1 MRPTKPQILIAVAST
16 GGRAV
21 AQPWRRV
28 PAFKGSPAAFNFD
41 HRLANFLSDILRLLE
56 EAFMKPKWRIRLAV
70 AIVVI
75 HASTA
80 SLARAQSAARS
91 PRAESSATPARGTAA
106 RAARYLDS
114 VRDQP
119 SLLLEFLARMPK
131 GGDLHNHLSGA
142 VYAESFIDYAAQD
155 GICVDLAALSLV
167 PSPCNAMAA
176 RQPAAQALTDQDL
189 RDKLVDAW
197 SMRNFHPTPGDR
209 SGHDHFFASFSKF
222 GLATD
227 KHTGDMLAEVV
238 RRAAAQHELYL
249 ELMLTPDGGE
259 ARHLASGI
267 SWSDDY
273 GAMRS
278 TLLAGGMS
286 QVVADGRRNLDDAE
300 NQMRKAL
307 GCGTAHPD
315 PGCGVTVRYIYQ
327 VLRAF
332 PKESVFAQMVAGFET
347 ASADPRVVG
356 LNMVQPEDYNVAL
369 RDFDLQMHMLDF
381 LHGAYPRVHIS
392 LHAGELAP
400 GLVRPQDLSFHIR
413 ESMEKGHAE
422 RIGHGV
428 DVMQERD
435 PRGLLAEMTR
445 RHVLV
450 EICLTSN
457 DVILGVRGWDHPLPV
472 YLRSGVPVALAT
484 DDEGVS
490 RSELTW
496 EFERAVET
504 YHLDYATLKRMVRD
518 SLDHSFLPGPSLW
531 TAPER
536 FSMVPACA
544 GENLLAEPASP
555 GCRRFLDGSERA
567 RIEWKEEVEFSRFE
581 ASF

>member
-1 MRPTKPQILIAVAST
+1 MKHKLWPGLTAVLIMVA
-16 GGRAV
+16 
-21 AQPWRRV
+21 
-28 PAFKGSPAAFNFD
+28 AACT
-41 HRLANFLSDILRLLE
+41 AN
-56 EAFMKPKWRIRLAV
+56 V
-70 AIVVI
+70 
-75 HASTA
+75 
-80 SLARAQSAARS
+80 ARAQSGAAK
-91 PRAESSATPARGTAA
+91 PARGRSSAVAPGAA
-106 RAARYLDS
+106 RVERYLDS
-114 VRDQP
+114 IRNQP
-119 SLLLEFLARMPK
+119 SLVLEFLERMPK
-131 GGDLHNHLSGA
+131 GGDLHNHLSGS
-142 VYAESFIDYAAQD
+142 VYAESFVDYAAQD

-167 PSPCNAMAA
+167 PSPCNVAAA
-176 RQPAAQALTDQDL
+176 RPPAAQALTDQDL

-197 SMRNFHPTPGDR
+197 SMRNFHPTPEDR
-209 SGHDHFFASFSKF
+209 SGHDHFFASFGKF

-259 ARHLASGI
+259 ARHLGSGI
-267 SWSDDY
+267 SWSEDY

-278 TLLAGGMS
+278 KLLAGGMS

-332 PKESVFAQMVAGFET
+332 SKESVFAQMVAGFET

-356 LNMVQPEDYNVAL
+356 LNLVQPEDNNVAL

-413 ESMEKGHAE
+413 ESLEKGHAE

-435 PRGLLAEMTR
+435 PRDLLAELAR

-457 DVILGVRGWDHPLPV
+457 DVILGVRGRDHPLPV

-504 YHLDYATLKRMVRD
+504 YHLDYAALKRMVRD
-518 SLDHSFLPGPSLW
+518 SLDHNFLPGPSLW

-536 FSMVPACA
+536 FSMLPACA
-544 GENLLAEPASP
+544 GENLLAEPASA

-581 ASF
+581 AGF

>member
-1 MRPTKPQILIAVAST
+1 
-16 GGRAV
+16 
-21 AQPWRRV
+21 
-28 PAFKGSPAAFNFD
+28 
-41 HRLANFLSDILRLLE
+41 
-56 EAFMKPKWRIRLAV
+56 MKPKSRIALATAVLAV
-70 AIVVI
+70 
-75 HASTA
+75 
-80 SLARAQSAARS
+80 LAAATTLTRAQSAAKPPQAERS
-91 PRAESSATPARGTAA
+91 SVAARGTEA

-114 VRDQP
+114 VREQP
-119 SLLLEFLARMPK
+119 SRLLEFLERMPK

-142 VYAESFIDYAAQD
+142 VYAESFIDYAAED
-155 GICVDLAALSLV
+155 GTCVDLAALSLV
-167 PSPCNAMAA
+167 SPPCSATPGHL
-176 RQPAAQALTDQDL
+176 PAAQALADQDL
-189 RDKLVDAW
+189 RDRLIDAW
-197 SMRNFHPTPGDR
+197 SMRNFHPTPDDR
-209 SGHDHFFASFSKF
+209 SGHDHFFATFGKF
-222 GLATD
+222 GPATD

-259 ARHLASGI
+259 ARRLASGI

-273 GAMRS
+273 GTMRS
-278 TLLAGGMS
+278 KLAASGMS
-286 QVVADGRRNLDDAE
+286 GVVADGRRNLDEAE
-300 NQMRKAL
+300 SRMRTVL
-307 GCGTAHPD
+307 GCDSAHPD
-315 PGCGVTVRYIYQ
+315 PGCGVTVRYLYQ

-332 PKESVFAQMVAGFET
+332 PKESVFAQMVAGFEI

-356 LNMVQPEDYNVAL
+356 LNMVQPEDYHVAL
-369 RDFDLQMHMLDF
+369 RDFDLQMRMLDF
-381 LHGAYPRVHIS
+381 LHGAYPKVHIS

-400 GLVRPQDLSFHIR
+400 GLVRPDDLSFHIR
-413 ESMEKGHAE
+413 ESIDKGHAE

-435 PRGLLAEMTR
+435 PRELLGEMAR

-457 DVILGVRGWDHPLPV
+457 DVILGVRGQNHPLPE
-472 YLRSGVPVALAT
+472 YLRARVPVALAT

-496 EFERAVET
+496 EFQRAVET

-518 SLDHSFLPGPSLW
+518 SLDHSFLPGASLW
-531 TAPER
+531 SAPER
-536 FSMVPACA
+536 FSLASACA
-544 GENLLAEPASP
+544 GENLREEPPSAV
-555 GCRRFLDGSERA
+555 CRRFLDGSARA

>member
-1 MRPTKPQILIAVAST
+1 MKPNWRIGLAAAVTVSLAACAAS
-16 GGRAV
+16 V
-21 AQPWRRV
+21 AQ
-28 PAFKGSPAAFNFD
+28 
-41 HRLANFLSDILRLLE
+41 
-56 EAFMKPKWRIRLAV
+56 
-70 AIVVI
+70 
-75 HASTA
+75 
-80 SLARAQSAARS
+80 AQSAARS
-91 PRAESSATPARGTAA
+91 PRAQAPPAAARGSEA

-114 VRDQP
+114 IRDQP
-119 SLLLEFLARMPK
+119 PRILEFVERMPK

-142 VYAESFIDYAAQD
+142 VYAESFIDYAAED
-155 GICVDLAALSLV
+155 GLCVDLAALSLV
-167 PSPCNAMAA
+167 PSPCNAAGG
-176 RQPAAQALTDQDL
+176 RPPAAQALTDQDL

-197 SMRNFHPTPGDR
+197 SMRNFHPTPDDR
-209 SGHDHFFASFSKF
+209 CGHDHFFASFARF
-222 GLATD
+222 GLVTD

-238 RRAAAQHELYL
+238 RRAAAQHEVYL

-267 SWSDDY
+267 SRNDDY
-273 GAMRS
+273 EAMRS
-278 TLLAGGMS
+278 KLVASGMA
-286 QVVADGRRNLDDAE
+286 QVVADGRRNLDTAE
-300 NQMRKAL
+300 SQMRKTL
-307 GCGTAHPD
+307 GCGNAQPD

-332 PKESVFAQMVAGFET
+332 PKESVFAQMVAAFET

-356 LNMVQPEDYNVAL
+356 LNLVQPEDYNVAV
-369 RDFDLQMHMLDF
+369 RDFDLQMRMLDF
-381 LHGAYPRVHIS
+381 LHGAYPKIHIS

-400 GLVRPQDLSFHIR
+400 GLVRPQDLGFHIR
-413 ESMEKGHAE
+413 ESIEKGHAE

-428 DVMQERD
+428 DVIEERD
-435 PRGLLAEMTR
+435 PRDLLAEMAR

-457 DVILGVRGWDHPLPV
+457 DVILGVRGQDHPLPM
-472 YLRSGVPVALAT
+472 YLHSGVPVALAT

-496 EFERAVET
+496 EFQRAVET

-531 TAPER
+531 AAPEG
-536 FSMVPACA
+536 FSLVAACA
-544 GENLLAEPASP
+544 GHALRPEPPSLA
-555 GCRRFLDGSERA
+555 CRRFLDGSERA

-581 ASF
+581 AGF

>member
-1 MRPTKPQILIAVAST
+1 
-16 GGRAV
+16 
-21 AQPWRRV
+21 
-28 PAFKGSPAAFNFD
+28 
-41 HRLANFLSDILRLLE
+41 
-56 EAFMKPKWRIRLAV
+56 MKPKLRIELAAAVLAV
-70 AIVVI
+70 FA
-75 HASTA
+75 AATTLT
-80 SLARAQSAARS
+80 LAQPAAR
-91 PRAESSATPARGTAA
+91 PARAESSSVVARGAEVRT
-106 RAARYLDS
+106 ARYLDS
-114 VRDQP
+114 IRDQP
-119 SLLLEFLARMPK
+119 SRLLEFLERMPK

-142 VYAESFIDYAAQD
+142 VYAESFIDYAAED

-167 PSPCNAMAA
+167 PSPCSAPPG
-176 RQPAAQALTDQDL
+176 RVPAAQALADQDL

-197 SMRNFHPTPGDR
+197 SMRNFHPTQDDR
-209 SGHDHFFASFSKF
+209 SAHDHFFATFGKF

-259 ARHLASGI
+259 ARRLASGI
-267 SWSDDY
+267 GWTGDY
-273 GAMRS
+273 GAMRAR
-278 TLLAGGMS
+278 LLAAGMS
-286 QVVADGRRNLDDAE
+286 QVVADGRHNLDEAE
-300 NQMRKAL
+300 NRMRTVL
-307 GCGTAHPD
+307 GCGTPNPD
-315 PGCGVTVRYIYQ
+315 AGCGVTVRYLYQ

-332 PKESVFAQMVAGFET
+332 PKEPVFAQMIAGFET

-356 LNMVQPEDYNVAL
+356 LNLVQPEDYYVAV
-369 RDFDLQMHMLDF
+369 RDFDLQMRMLDF
-381 LHGAYPRVHIS
+381 LHETYPKVRIA

-400 GLVRPQDLSFHIR
+400 GLVRPEDLSFHIR
-413 ESMEKGHAE
+413 ESIEKGHAE

-435 PRGLLAEMTR
+435 PGELLAEMAR

-457 DVILGVRGWDHPLPV
+457 DLILGVRGRDHPLPE
-472 YLRSGVPVALAT
+472 YLRSRVPVALAT

-504 YHLDYATLKRMVRD
+504 YHLDYATVKRMVRD
-518 SLDHSFLPGPSLW
+518 SLDHSFLPGASLW
-531 TAPER
+531 TGPER
-536 FSMVPACA
+536 FLTVAACA
-544 GENLLAEPASP
+544 GEKLRREPASVQ
-555 GCRRFLDGSERA
+555 CRRFLDASERA
-567 RIEWKEEVEFSRFE
+567 RMEWKEEVELNRFE